1 MEGLRG
7 LLTASRMASRMA
19 SLIGLP
25 DLHVQITSRMAS
37 LIGLPDHLFQIVH
50 LIARDDLR
58 LPPSSDLIARDD
70 LRLPPSSDLIAR
82 DDLRLPP
89 SSGTSMAARRS
100 LSGLGRQRPSTSP

>member
-7 LLTASRMASRMA
+7 LLTASRMGSRMA

-37 LIGLPDHLFQIVH
+37 LIGLPDLLFQIAH
-50 LIARDDLR
+50 
-58 LPPSSDLIARDD
+58 LIARDD